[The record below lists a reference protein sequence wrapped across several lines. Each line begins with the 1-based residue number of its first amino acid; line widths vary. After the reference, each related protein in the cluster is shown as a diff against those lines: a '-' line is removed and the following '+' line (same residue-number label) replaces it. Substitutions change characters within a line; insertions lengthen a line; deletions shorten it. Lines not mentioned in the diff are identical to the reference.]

1 VEEEDDAEDDDD
13 EDVSDGGEDKEREL
27 LLKELDDLVTN
38 KTKLSN
44 QVKKIEKQLEIEKR
58 AADNAKKT

>member
-1 VEEEDDAEDDDD
+1 VEEEDDAEDDN
-13 EDVSDGGEDKEREL
+13 EDVSDGDEDKEREL
-27 LLKELDDLVTN
+27 LLKELDELVSN

-58 AADNAKKT
+58 TADNAKKT